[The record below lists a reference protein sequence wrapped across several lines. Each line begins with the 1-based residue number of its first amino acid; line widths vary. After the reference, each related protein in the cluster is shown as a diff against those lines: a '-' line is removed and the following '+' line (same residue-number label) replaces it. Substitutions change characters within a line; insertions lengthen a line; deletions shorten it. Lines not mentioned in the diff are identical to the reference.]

1 MDKDK
6 LAERN
11 WKKLE
16 EKHPGK
22 TRAEIS
28 KLINDQVKE
37 ITDEIYERNAA
48 DRQDKINKL
57 AKLGSFNVFDAE
69 TEKWV
74 EVTPEA
80 HQEFEFR
87 RLRMAFSQFQFA
99 ADLKEIL
106 DKKLYLAGKFQTKQD
121 FYDSMKI
128 SRSQASRYYLIAD
141 KLLPKLENAEH
152 TQVVSP
158 AKHAANT
165 SEKLKNLS
173 TDRAY
178 EIVATLNNAE
188 LDDFINE
195 GKIKIGDKELDIDE
209 IREMTRKEF
218 RSEINDLKKRNKKY
232 SDRISQVEESYKL
245 LQAETKITFKENE
258 ALKKKNEE
266 LTFEQMRLGPKASV
280 QKDKIY
286 RLDRAWRLLIEV
298 NELVVTANIT
308 EDDHES
314 LITKLLHTIDE
325 FDEIKLRL
333 QEVYALLVGQKD
345 YYLDLRRD

>member
-195 GKIKIGDKELDIDE
+195 LGVTDGAISRAIDNDKALKSLRIKIIKKIK
-209 IREMTRKEF
+209 TQ
-218 RSEINDLKKRNKKY
+218 N
-232 SDRISQVEESYKL
+232 
-245 LQAETKITFKENE
+245 FK
-258 ALKKKNEE
+258 A
-266 LTFEQMRLGPKASV
+266 A
-280 QKDKIY
+280 
-286 RLDRAWRLLIEV
+286 
-298 NELVVTANIT
+298 
-308 EDDHES
+308 
-314 LITKLLHTIDE
+314 
-325 FDEIKLRL
+325 
-333 QEVYALLVGQKD
+333 
-345 YYLDLRRD
+345 